1 MVTWAKH
8 IAIGSVG
15 LHQGLLAAC
24 VRPGYVAGNSKPNI
38 VARGA
43 VAIRAIE
50 EAVCLAAAVQLGRLN
65 HCSARE
71 PGEL

>member
-43 VAIRAIE
+43 VAIRSIE
-50 EAVCLAAAVQLGRLN
+50 EAV
-65 HCSARE
+65 
-71 PGEL
+71 